1 MPELLV
7 DPLILKLLLAAG
19 VVAVGA
25 LVQGAVGF
33 GLALLSAP
41 LLALLE
47 PRLVPGPLI
56 FAGLALTVAMAVR
69 ERASIHVGGVGWALA
84 GRVPGTVVGAAVLTV
99 LAARTLGIVLGALV
113 LAAVAMTAF
122 GPRIRPGPL
131 ALLLAGVLSGFM
143 GTTASIG
150 GPPVAMVYQHES
162 GARIRGTLSAY
173 FTFGATM
180 SLVALAVIGRFGT
193 WELLAAIA
201 LLPGVLAGAVLAER
215 ATAWLDAGRTR
226 IAVLAVSGISGVL
239 LLLRELA

>member
-1 MPELLV
+1 MTELGL
-7 DPLILKLLLAAG
+7 DPLIWKLALSAG

-41 LLALLE
+41 LLVLIE

-56 FAGLALTVAMAVR
+56 FAGLALTVGMAVR
-69 ERASIHVGGVGWALA
+69 ERTAIHVGGVGWALA
-84 GRVPGTVVGAAVLTV
+84 GRVPGTVVGAAVLTA
-99 LAARTLGIVLGALV
+99 LATRTLSIVLGALV

-122 GPRIRPGPL
+122 GPRIRPGRL
-131 ALLLAGVLSGFM
+131 VLLFAGVVSGFM

-162 GARIRGTLSAY
+162 GARIRATLSAY

-180 SLVALAVIGRFGT
+180 SLVALAAIGRFGT
-193 WELLAAIA
+193 WELATAIA
-201 LLPGVLAGAVLAER
+201 LLPGVLFGAALAER
-215 ATAWLDAGRTR
+215 ATPWLDAGRTR
-226 IAVLAVSGISGVL
+226 IAVLAVSGASGAL
-239 LLLRELA
+239 LLIRELA